1 MIRTQWILFA
11 GYSAVGDEI
20 ASGHA
25 RRGIG
30 SELQRG
36 EPSAMKRC
44 GIAIAACAFAVLASR
59 AEAQTDQP
67 YPLTEMNFDMWCQ
80 EEQHLPAARCDKRL
94 PEDDAA
100 FQAYRNKIETYEIP
114 YLQRKSHEQTLNRV
128 ILHNDPVD
136 HPTRPSQP
144 QAEQPQDH

>member
-1 MIRTQWILFA
+1 MKLF
-11 GYSAVGDEI
+11 
-20 ASGHA
+20 
-25 RRGIG
+25 
-30 SELQRG
+30 
-36 EPSAMKRC
+36 
-44 GIAIAACAFAVLASR
+44 GIAAAGLVLAVFVAR
-59 AEAQTDQP
+59 AEAQGEQS
-67 YPLTEMNFDMWCQ
+67 YALTEMNFDMWCQ
-80 EEQHLPAARCDKRL
+80 EEQHLPASRCDKRL

-114 YLQRKSHEQTLNRV
+114 YLQRKRHEQTLNSV

>member
-1 MIRTQWILFA
+1 
-11 GYSAVGDEI
+11 
-20 ASGHA
+20 
-25 RRGIG
+25 
-30 SELQRG
+30 
-36 EPSAMKRC
+36 MKLT
-44 GIAIAACAFAVLASR
+44 GTAAAAFALVVCTAR
-59 AEAQTDQP
+59 TEAQTPGP

-80 EEQHLPAARCDKRL
+80 EEQHLPPARCDKRL

-100 FQAYRNKIETYEIP
+100 FQAYRNKIENYEIP
-114 YLQRKSHEQTLNRV
+114 YLQRKRDEQTLNRV